1 MLYHLIEKY
10 KLSSL
15 HIMVL
20 VLGFTGILGKLI
32 TLEAIHLVWYRML
45 IAFITLALFL
55 VCKKELFSIKRK
67 DFFGIVGVGILV
79 TFHWLCFF
87 QSIKESTVSV
97 AVVCLAT
104 SSLFAAIL
112 EPLFLKR
119 KLLKYEVLMS
129 LVVIAALAYILG
141 TESKYLFGYIYGLI
155 AAFLATL
162 FTIFNGK
169 YIGRIDAAKITM
181 IEMLTGVVII
191 SCLLAYK
198 EDYSTFTSFITMSD
212 FAYLLIL
219 GIICTAGVF
228 VWMTEI
234 MRHITPY
241 SLIMAVNLEPIYSV
255 LLALIIFG
263 DSEMMSTSFYIG
275 GSVIIAVIFLE
286 GYLKNKQ

>member
-1 MLYHLIEKY
+1 
-10 KLSSL
+10 
-15 HIMVL
+15 MVL

-32 TLEAIHLVWYRML
+32 TLNTIHLVWYRMI

-55 VCKKELFSIKRK
+55 VYKKELFSIKRK
-67 DFFGIVGVGILV
+67 DFFGIVGVGTLV
-79 TFHWLCFF
+79 TIHWLCFF
-87 QSIKESTVSV
+87 ESIKVSNVSV

-104 SSLFAAIL
+104 SSLFTAIL
-112 EPLFLKR
+112 EPIFFKR
-119 KLLKYEVLMS
+119 KLLKYE
-129 LVVIAALAYILG
+129 LVMGLIVIAALAYILG
-141 TESKYLFGYIYGLI
+141 VESKYISGYIYGLV
-155 AAFLATL
+155 AAFLGTL

-198 EDYSTFTSFITMSD
+198 EDYSILTSFITISD
-212 FAYLLIL
+212 FTYLLIL
-219 GIICTAGVF
+219 GTICTAGAF

-241 SLIMAVNLEPIYSV
+241 SLIMAVNLEPVYSI

-275 GSVIIAVIFLE
+275 GSVIISVVFLE
-286 GYLKNKQ
+286 GYIKNK

>member
-1 MLYHLIEKY
+1 MLYYLIEKY
-10 KLSSL
+10 KFSSL

-32 TLEAIHLVWYRML
+32 TLNTIHLVWYRMI

-55 VCKKELFSIKRK
+55 VYKKELFSIKRK
-67 DFFGIVGVGILV
+67 DFFGIVGVGTLV
-79 TFHWLCFF
+79 TIHWLCFF
-87 QSIKESTVSV
+87 ESIKVSNVSV

-104 SSLFAAIL
+104 SSLFTAIL
-112 EPLFLKR
+112 EPIFFKR
-119 KLLKYEVLMS
+119 KLLKYE
-129 LVVIAALAYILG
+129 LVMGLIVIAALAYILG
-141 TESKYLFGYIYGLI
+141 VESKYISGYIYGLV
-155 AAFLATL
+155 AAFLGTL

-198 EDYSTFTSFITMSD
+198 EDYSILTSFITISD
-212 FAYLLIL
+212 FTYLLIL
-219 GIICTAGVF
+219 GTICTAGAF

-241 SLIMAVNLEPIYSV
+241 SLIMAVNLEPVYSI

-275 GSVIIAVIFLE
+275 GSVIISVVFLE
-286 GYLKNKQ
+286 GYIKNK